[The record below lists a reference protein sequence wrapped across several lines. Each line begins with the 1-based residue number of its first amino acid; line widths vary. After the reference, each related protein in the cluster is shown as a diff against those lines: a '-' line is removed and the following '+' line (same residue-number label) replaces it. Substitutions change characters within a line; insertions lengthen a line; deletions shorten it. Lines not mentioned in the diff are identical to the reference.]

1 MHEIGFKPETGFT
14 GTGATNYQ
22 HIFIPCRFR
31 VFRAAAH
38 GQAFGFGQN
47 HIVLEYRVNVG
58 RDVLMGAPAG
68 GAILHT
74 VPVLLGVLALEID
87 RQPQASTAAQ
97 PHQQIHRVQ
106 AGPEAL

>member
-1 MHEIGFKPETGFT
+1 MHEWHCQYHPERVVAEAHVIWGRIGHDVGTVHLHEIGFKPETGFT

-58 RDVLMGAPAG
+58 RDVLMGAP
-68 GAILHT
+68 
-74 VPVLLGVLALEID
+74 
-87 RQPQASTAAQ
+87 
-97 PHQQIHRVQ
+97 
-106 AGPEAL
+106 